1 MKRSAVKSGTI
12 AVGKKV
18 SIVWGKSKKAYPAE
32 VVDDGRE
39 LAVPHQE
46 AGAIE
51 DEALLL
57 ETASPAPT
65 ETAGSS
71 HEDRQPALI
80 ERIEVLTDAVSR
92 LEAKMLCQFQAL
104 DERVV
109 GIRKTVEDLKKS
121 HTRAS
126 IPLAVT
132 EYIQPSAKEPPEVQ
146 NLPATP
152 YQHLQSPPTAQT
164 QQTPASHL
172 SALSDFTNRTTGNA
186 IAQEDVAYCLSSCRS
201 RRNFAARLACKLFSP
216 EERRASNVRG
226 VCGKR
231 ALNSVKVQAIFQTC
245 LCHFPLEPLE
255 TKGVAEK
262 DMRNAVNEVC
272 TKSKTVAAT
281 ETENMY

>member
-1 MKRSAVKSGTI
+1 MEKSKIVVKWTKGKSKGATSVVKRSAVKSGTI

-109 GIRKTVEDLKKS
+109 GIQKTVEDLKKS

-126 IPLAVT
+126 IPLVVT
-132 EYIQPSAKEPPEVQ
+132 EYVQPSAKEPPEVQ

-164 QQTPASHL
+164 QQTPASHW
-172 SALSDFTNRTTGNA
+172 SALSDFTNRTAGNA

-201 RRNFAARLACKLFSP
+201 RRNFAAHLACKLSSP

-226 VCGKR
+226 VCGQR
-231 ALNSVKVQAIFQTC
+231 ALNSVKAQAIF
-245 LCHFPLEPLE
+245 
-255 TKGVAEK
+255 
-262 DMRNAVNEVC
+262 
-272 TKSKTVAAT
+272 
-281 ETENMY
+281 